1 MGKLI
6 VTEYMTLD
14 GVAQGPGGPE
24 EDEEGSFAH
33 GGWQA
38 PLIDHETGDVVFEQS
53 RSMDALLLGRRT
65 YDIFASYWPTA
76 PDDIPF
82 KALLNGVP
90 KYVASNTLS
99 EPLSWEGTSLLKGDL
114 AESVAE
120 IKQRHETVAVIGSLD
135 LLQSLLRLGLVDEL
149 RLWQY
154 PVLLGSGKKVFGS
167 GTVPAALRLEQ
178 AISYPGGAVQLT
190 YQALGTTP
198 GYGDM
203 AEVSAG

>member
-6 VTEYMTLD
+6 VTEFITLD
-14 GVAQGPGGPE
+14 GVGQGPGQPE
-24 EDEEGSFAH
+24 EDVDGGFAH

-38 PLIDHETGDVVFEQS
+38 PLIDSETGPVVFEQA

-65 YDIFASYWPTA
+65 YDIFASYWPQA

-99 EPLSWEGTSLLKGDL
+99 EPLSWNGAGLLKGDV

-120 IKQRHETVAVIGSLD
+120 IKQRHENVQVIGSLD
-135 LLQSLLRLGLVDEL
+135 LLQSLLRRGLVDEL

-154 PVLLGSGKKVFGS
+154 PVLLGSGKKVFGN

-178 AISYPGGAVQLT
+178 AVSYPGGAVQLT
-190 YQALGTTP
+190 YQALGTAP

-203 AEVSAG
+203 SEVSAG